1 MLNHKMRPPKVLIVE
16 DNALVAI
23 SLREVLNLL
32 GLEVVGVAASVN
44 DALCLAQNL
53 RPDLAIFDVQLTGR
67 RDGIEGAALLRA
79 MVDIPVVFLTAQG
92 DKETQARAQA
102 VNPASFLYKPVSSQ
116 QIVAAVETALQREI
130 N

>member
-1 MLNHKMRPPKVLIVE
+1 
-16 DNALVAI
+16 
-23 SLREVLNLL
+23 
-32 GLEVVGVAASVN
+32 
-44 DALCLAQNL
+44 
-53 RPDLAIFDVQLTGR
+53 
-67 RDGIEGAALLRA
+67 
-79 MVDIPVVFLTAQG
+79 VVFLTAQG